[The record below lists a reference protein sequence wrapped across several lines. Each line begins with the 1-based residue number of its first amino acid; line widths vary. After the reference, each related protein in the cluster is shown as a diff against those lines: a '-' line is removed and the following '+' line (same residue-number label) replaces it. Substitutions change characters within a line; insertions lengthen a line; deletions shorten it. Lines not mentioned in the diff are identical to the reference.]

1 MRCPYCNN
9 EMVRGFLCGS
19 GGKINFIMDYSSGD
33 KMGDNINLKNNKD
46 YVKGYQCEDCKKIIF
61 DCNSRE
67 GYNEP
72 Y

>member
-1 MRCPYCNN
+1 MMRCPYCNN
-9 EMVRGFLCGS
+9 DMVRGFLCG
-19 GGKINFIMDYSSGD
+19 GGGNINFIMDDSSGD
-33 KMGDNINLKNNKD
+33 RKRVNIKSYKD
-46 YVKGYQCEDCKKIIF
+46 CVKGYQCEDCKKIIF